1 MEDESKTEPTSH
13 ELISICNRRP
23 TVWFLMC
30 LDNLSALLVTR
41 FSLRFEAVQ
50 KYAFQH
56 EQKCTQPL
64 HLIARSLC
72 CLYFLYTSK
81 TRAPRIVFYPSRIS
95 SSSSLQ
101 RACLLI
107 ASISKYHVDKCRYT
121 VQVFTINN
129 KRTTLLSIFA
139 KIINHAFS
147 SLLRSF
153 HFVSIRHPTIPSLIA
168 RISIIL
174 FRLYNSSISTTG
186 NDT

>member
-1 MEDESKTEPTSH
+1 MPFLSPVSHSDSKQSKSTRFNSTRTKMYTTVALNHEISMLFVLFIHLENACTPHRFLPFSHIIIIIVATS
-13 ELISICNRRP
+13 
-23 TVWFLMC
+23 
-30 LDNLSALLVTR
+30 LLVDC
-41 FSLRFEAVQ
+41 E
-50 KYAFQH
+50 
-56 EQKCTQPL
+56 
-64 HLIARSLC
+64 
-72 CLYFLYTSK
+72 
-81 TRAPRIVFYPSRIS
+81 PR
-95 SSSSLQ
+95 
-101 RACLLI
+101 
-107 ASISKYHVDKCRYT
+107 ISKYHVDKCRYT